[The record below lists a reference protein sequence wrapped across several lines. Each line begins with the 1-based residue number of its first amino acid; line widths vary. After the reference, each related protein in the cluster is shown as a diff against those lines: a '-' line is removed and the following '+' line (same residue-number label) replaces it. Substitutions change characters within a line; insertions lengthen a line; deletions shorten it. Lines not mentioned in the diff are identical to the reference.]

1 MKRWPITEK
10 SNHEKNVNRKSMKE
24 IKDETIV
31 IRINNKIFMK
41 NLKCEY
47 KISLKSENEDR
58 AGSYKRAWKGE
69 VRGVREEPEG
79 KGITSNR

>member
-1 MKRWPITEK
+1 
-10 SNHEKNVNRKSMKE
+10 MKE

-47 KISLKSENEDR
+47 KISLKSENED
-58 AGSYKRAWKGE
+58 KPP
-69 VRGVREEPEG
+69 VNNNV
-79 KGITSNR
+79 N